1 VSAVSR
7 SDIARPRKVRARLL
21 ATAVLVVVLAGCTAG
36 KVTPSSGDGQR
47 YVTGDGTVEVI
58 DPAKRKQAPDLAGT
72 TLDGSPFSLA
82 DLRGQVVVLNVWA
95 SWCAPCRAEA
105 PGLEKVSNELAGEG
119 VRFVGINTRD
129 TDDNARAFER
139 RFGISYPS
147 LIDRDGALLLR
158 FKETLPPQAI
168 PTTLV
173 IDRGGRMAA
182 RALTP
187 LTEERLRDLV
197 TPIVAEDQR

>member
-1 VSAVSR
+1 LSGKCPRVWVR
-7 SDIARPRKVRARLL
+7 RPWFFAAAIVLL
-21 ATAVLVVVLAGCTAG
+21 VALTGCTDG
-36 KVTPSSGDGQR
+36 KVTPGSSNGQR
-47 YVTGDGTVEVI
+47 YVSGDGTVEVI
-58 DPAKRKQAPDLAGT
+58 DPAERKPAPDLTGT
-72 TLDGSPFSLA
+72 TLDGGAFNLA
-82 DLRGQVVVLNVWA
+82 DLRGRVVVLNVWA

-105 PGLEKVSNELAGEG
+105 PSLQRVSDELANEG

-139 RFGISYPS
+139 RFDISYPS
-147 LIDRDGALLLR
+147 VVDRDGALLLR

-187 LTEERLRDLV
+187 LTEERLRELV
-197 TPIVAEDQR
+197 TPIVAEQKP

>member
-1 VSAVSR
+1 MSGKCPRVWVR
-7 SDIARPRKVRARLL
+7 RPWFFAAAIVLL
-21 ATAVLVVVLAGCTAG
+21 VALTGCTDG
-36 KVTPSSGDGQR
+36 KVTPGSSNGQR
-47 YVTGDGTVEVI
+47 YVSGDGTVEVI
-58 DPAKRKQAPDLAGT
+58 DPAERKPAPDLTGT
-72 TLDGSPFSLA
+72 TLDGGAFNLA
-82 DLRGQVVVLNVWA
+82 DLRGRVVVLNVWA

-105 PGLEKVSNELAGEG
+105 PSLQRVSDELANEG

-147 LIDRDGALLLR
+147 VVDRDGALLLR

-187 LTEERLRDLV
+187 LTEERLRELV
-197 TPIVAEDQR
+197 TPIVAEQKP